1 MKFAETD
8 VWGFAHALRG
18 MRNPKNSWNQSDSWP
33 LSFDDP
39 DFGKCGGYWIG
50 PKDMKLA
57 QTLIKAG
64 PEHRKFL
71 RQIFVSVD
79 ITAPLYWWKEF
90 DTYKVGTVANS
101 TSTMHK
107 LMSKPITRESF
118 EIDDFCEDLSVQ
130 MVDQSSVT
138 DHGRECDFKAHWHM
152 DMFVDYLIEQLEDIR
167 QDYIRWQEAAKLPT
181 GDVEWIEHC
190 EEMQYHLWKE
200 LVRWLPE
207 GWLQTRTVTMNY
219 ENLLAMCS
227 KGQRRFHK
235 LNEWSGKEDPNL
247 TSFIAWAR
255 TLPYAQEF
263 IFIDEMF
270 VPTPAEVCGKAL
282 RGICGKL
289 AAAQMTEQ
297 DFSALGVTVLNPDGT
312 FKSVFEVFSELAKK
326 FDKNEIF

>member
-1 MKFAETD
+1 MKFENTD

-18 MRNPKNSWNQSDSWP
+18 MRNPKNSWDQSDSCY

-39 DFGKCGGYWIG
+39 DNDKCGGYWIG
-50 PKDMKLA
+50 QKDMKLA
-57 QTLIKAG
+57 QGLIKGG

-118 EIDDFCEDLSVQ
+118 DIDDFCEELSVQ
-130 MVDQSSVT
+130 RVDQSEVT
-138 DHGRECDFKAHWHM
+138 DAGREIGFKAHWHM
-152 DMFVDYLIEQLEDIR
+152 DMFVDYLIAHLEDIR
-167 QDYIRWQEAAKLPT
+167 QDYIRWQEAKTMPT
-181 GDVEWIEHC
+181 GDPEWIEHC
-190 EEMQYHLWKE
+190 ENMMYHLWKE

-235 LNEWSGKEDPNL
+235 LNEWSGKEDAELAN
-247 TSFIAWAR
+247 FIAWAR
-255 TLPYAQEF
+255 TLPYAQQF
-263 IFIDEMF
+263 IFIDELETQEEKIVRAMN
-270 VPTPAEVCGKAL
+270 
-282 RGICGKL
+282 I
-289 AAAQMTEQ
+289 
-297 DFSALGVTVLNPDGT
+297 LGVRTKNRPTADILADLA
-312 FKSVFEVFSELAKK
+312 ELLAVAKL
-326 FDKNEIF
+326 

>member
-1 MKFAETD
+1 MKFENTD
-8 VWGFAHALRG
+8 IWGFEHALRG
-18 MRNPKNSWNQSDSWP
+18 MRNPKNSWNQSDSWH

-39 DFGKCGGYWIG
+39 DFSKCGGYWIG

-130 MVDQSSVT
+130 RVDQSGVT
-138 DHGRECDFKAHWHM
+138 EAGREVGYVDHWHM
-152 DMFVDYLIEQLEDIR
+152 EMFVDYLIEHLEDIR
-167 QDYIRWQEAAKLPT
+167 QDYIRYQESLKLPS
-181 GDVEWIEHC
+181 GDPEYVVEMED
-190 EEMQYHLWKE
+190 MAYHLWKE

-207 GWLQTRTVTMNY
+207 SWLQTRTVTMNY

-235 LNEWSGKEDPNL
+235 LNEWSGKEDKEL
-247 TSFIAWAR
+247 TNFIAWAR
-255 TLPYAQEF
+255 TLPYAQQF
-263 IFIDEMF
+263 IFIDELVTLGEMC
-270 VPTPAEVCGKAL
+270 AKNL
-282 RGICGKL
+282 REIMRKL
-289 AAAQMTEQ
+289 SSSHTF
-297 DFSALGVTVLNPDGT
+297 DNLGVTIADNNGNPKPIIEI
-312 FKSVFEVFSELAKK
+312 FKELAII

>member
-1 MKFAETD
+1 MKFENTD
-8 VWGFAHALRG
+8 IWGFAHALRG
-18 MRNPKNSWNQSDSWP
+18 MRNPKNSWNQSDSWH

-39 DFGKCGGYWIG
+39 DFSKCGGYWIG

-152 DMFVDYLIEQLEDIR
+152 DMFVDYLIEHLEDIR
-167 QDYIRWQEAAKLPT
+167 QDYIRYQEALKLPS
-181 GDVEWIEHC
+181 GDPEYIVEMED
-190 EEMQYHLWKE
+190 MAYHLWKE

-207 GWLQTRTVTMNY
+207 SWLQTRTVTMNY

-235 LNEWSGKEDPNL
+235 LNEWSGKEDKEL
-247 TSFIAWAR
+247 TNFIAWAR
-255 TLPYAQEF
+255 TLPYAQQF
-263 IFIDEMF
+263 IFIDEL
-270 VPTPAEVCGKAL
+270 VTPGEMCGKAMKEICNKL
-282 RGICGKL
+282 SQAHHEDMKPSDYGI
-289 AAAQMTEQ
+289 A
-297 DFSALGVTVLNPDGT
+297 VLNPDGT
-312 FKSVFEVFSELAKK
+312 FKSVYAILRDLADK

>member
-1 MKFAETD
+1 MKFENTD
-8 VWGFAHALRG
+8 IWGFAHALRG
-18 MRNPKNSWNQSDSWP
+18 MRNPKNSWNQSDSWH

-39 DFGKCGGYWIG
+39 DFSKCGGYWIG

-71 RQIFVSVD
+71 RQIIVSVD

-138 DHGRECDFKAHWHM
+138 DHGRKCDFKAHWHM
-152 DMFVDYLIEQLEDIR
+152 DMFVDYLIEHLEDIR
-167 QDYIRWQEAAKLPT
+167 QDYIRYQEALKLPS
-181 GDVEWIEHC
+181 GDPEYIVEMED
-190 EEMQYHLWKE
+190 MAYHLWKE

-207 GWLQTRTVTMNY
+207 SWLQTRTVTMNY

-235 LNEWSGKEDPNL
+235 LNEWSGKEDKELVN
-247 TSFIAWAR
+247 FIAWAR
-255 TLPYAQEF
+255 TLPYAQQF
-263 IFIDEMF
+263 IFIDEL
-270 VPTPAEVCGKAL
+270 VTPGEMCAKNIREIM
-282 RGICGKL
+282 RKL
-289 AAAQMTEQ
+289 PSSYTF
-297 DFSALGVTVLNPDGT
+297 DNLGVTIADNNGNPKPIIEI
-312 FKSVFEVFSELAKK
+312 FKELAIV

>member
-1 MKFAETD
+1 MKFENTD

-18 MRNPKNSWNQSDSWP
+18 MRNPKNSWDQSDSHY
-33 LSFDDP
+33 LSWDDDLFD
-39 DFGKCGGYWIG
+39 KLGGYWIG

-57 QTLIKAG
+57 QGLIKGG

-118 EIDDFCEDLSVQ
+118 EMDDFCEELSVQ
-130 MVDQSSVT
+130 RVDQSEVT
-138 DHGRECDFKAHWHM
+138 DAGLTTGFKAHWHM
-152 DMFVDYLIEQLEDIR
+152 DMFVDYLIEHLEDVR
-167 QDYIRWQEAAKLPT
+167 QDYIRWQEAKTMPT
-181 GDVEWIEHC
+181 GDPEWIEHC
-190 EEMQYHLWKE
+190 EDMIYHLWKE

-235 LNEWSGKEDPNL
+235 LNEWSGKEDAELAN
-247 TSFIAWAR
+247 FIAWAR
-255 TLPYAQEF
+255 TLPYAQQF
-263 IFIDEMF
+263 IFIDELETQEEKIVRAMN
-270 VPTPAEVCGKAL
+270 
-282 RGICGKL
+282 I
-289 AAAQMTEQ
+289 
-297 DFSALGVTVLNPDGT
+297 LGVRTKNRPAADILADLA
-312 FKSVFEVFSELAKK
+312 ELLAVAKL
-326 FDKNEIF
+326 

>member
-1 MKFAETD
+1 MKFENTD

-18 MRNPKNSWNQSDSWP
+18 MRNPKNSWDQSDSCY

-39 DFGKCGGYWIG
+39 DNDKCGGYWIG
-50 PKDMKLA
+50 QKDMKLA
-57 QTLIKAG
+57 QGLIKGG

-118 EIDDFCEDLSVQ
+118 DIDDFCEELSVQ
-130 MVDQSSVT
+130 KVDQSEVT
-138 DHGRECDFKAHWHM
+138 DAGLATGFKAHWHM
-152 DMFVDYLIEQLEDIR
+152 DMFVDYLIEHLEDIR

-181 GDVEWIEHC
+181 GDPEWFERC
-190 EEMQYHLWKE
+190 ESMMYHLWKE

-219 ENLLAMCS
+219 ENLLATGS
-227 KGQRRFHK
+227 KGQRRFHTM
-235 LNEWSGKEDPNL
+235 NEWSGKEDAELAN
-247 TSFIAWAR
+247 FIAWAR
-255 TLPYAQEF
+255 TLPYAQQF
-263 IFIDEMF
+263 IFIDELETQEEKIVRAMN
-270 VPTPAEVCGKAL
+270 
-282 RGICGKL
+282 I
-289 AAAQMTEQ
+289 
-297 DFSALGVTVLNPDGT
+297 LGVRTKNRPTADILADLA
-312 FKSVFEVFSELAKK
+312 ELLAVAKL
-326 FDKNEIF
+326 

>member
-8 VWGFAHALRG
+8 VWGFEHALRG
-18 MRNPKNSWNQSDSWP
+18 MRNPKNSWGQSDSWNM
-33 LSFDDP
+33 SFDDP
-39 DFGKCGGYWIG
+39 DFAKHGGYWIG

-152 DMFVDYLIEQLEDIR
+152 DMFVDYLIEHLEDIR
-167 QDYIRWQEAAKLPT
+167 QDYIRYQEALKLPS
-181 GDVEWIEHC
+181 GDPEYIVEMEDIA
-190 EEMQYHLWKE
+190 YHLWKE

-207 GWLQTRTVTMNY
+207 SWLQTRTVTMNY

-235 LNEWSGKEDPNL
+235 LNEWSGKEDKEL
-247 TSFIAWAR
+247 TNFIAWAR
-255 TLPYAQEF
+255 TLPYAQQF
-263 IFIDEMF
+263 IFIDEL
-270 VPTPAEVCGKAL
+270 VTPGELCAKYIREIMHKLSPNYTFDNLGITIADNNGNPKSIAE
-282 RGICGKL
+282 I
-289 AAAQMTEQ
+289 
-297 DFSALGVTVLNPDGT
+297 
-312 FKSVFEVFSELAKK
+312 FKELAKV

>member
-152 DMFVDYLIEQLEDIR
+152 DMFVDYLIEHLEDIR
-167 QDYIRWQEAAKLPT
+167 QDYIHYQEALKLPS
-181 GDVEWIEHC
+181 GDPEYIVEMED
-190 EEMQYHLWKE
+190 MSYHLWKE

-207 GWLQTRTVTMNY
+207 SWLQTRTVTMNY

-235 LNEWSGKEDPNL
+235 LNEWSGKEDKEL
-247 TSFIAWAR
+247 TNFIAWAR
-255 TLPYAQEF
+255 TLPYAQQF
-263 IFIDEMF
+263 IFIDEL
-270 VPTPAEVCGKAL
+270 VTPGEMCAKSIREIM
-282 RGICGKL
+282 RKL
-289 AAAQMTEQ
+289 PSSYTF
-297 DFSALGVTVLNPDGT
+297 DNLGVTIADNNGNPKPIIEI
-312 FKSVFEVFSELAKK
+312 FKELANV

>member
-1 MKFAETD
+1 MKFENTD
-8 VWGFAHALRG
+8 IWGFAHALRG
-18 MRNPKNSWNQSDSWP
+18 MRNPKNSWNQSDSWH

-39 DFGKCGGYWIG
+39 DFSKCGGYWIG

-130 MVDQSSVT
+130 KVDQSEVT
-138 DHGRECDFKAHWHM
+138 EAGREVGYVDHWHM
-152 DMFVDYLIEQLEDIR
+152 DMFVDRLIEHLEDIR
-167 QDYIRWQEAAKLPT
+167 QDYIRYQEALKLPT
-181 GDVEWIEHC
+181 GDIETL
-190 EEMQYHLWKE
+190 EELEDVSYHLWKE

-235 LNEWSGKEDPNL
+235 LNEWSGKEDKELAN
-247 TSFIAWAR
+247 FIAWAR
-255 TLPYAQEF
+255 TLPYAQQF
-263 IFIDEMF
+263 IFIDEL
-270 VPTPAEVCGKAL
+270 VTPGEMCGKAMKD
-282 RGICGKL
+282 ICSKL
-289 AAAQMTEQ
+289 LQAHHENMK
-297 DFSALGVTVLNPDGT
+297 FSDYDVTVLNPDGT
-312 FKSVFEVFSELAKK
+312 FKSVYAILRDLADK

>member
-1 MKFAETD
+1 MKFENTD

-18 MRNPKNSWNQSDSWP
+18 MRNPKNSWDQSDSHY
-33 LSFDDP
+33 LSWDDDLFD
-39 DFGKCGGYWIG
+39 KLGGYWIG

-57 QTLIKAG
+57 QGLIKGG

-118 EIDDFCEDLSVQ
+118 EMDDFCEELSVQ
-130 MVDQSSVT
+130 RVDQSEVT
-138 DHGRECDFKAHWHM
+138 DAGLATGFKAHWHM
-152 DMFVDYLIEQLEDIR
+152 DMFVDYLIEHLEDVR
-167 QDYIRWQEAAKLPT
+167 QDYIRWQEAKTMPT
-181 GDVEWIEHC
+181 GDPEWIEHC
-190 EEMQYHLWKE
+190 EDMIYHLWKE

-235 LNEWSGKEDPNL
+235 LNEWSGKEDAELAN
-247 TSFIAWAR
+247 FIAWAR
-255 TLPYAQEF
+255 TLPYAQQF
-263 IFIDEMF
+263 IFIDELETQEEKIVRAMN
-270 VPTPAEVCGKAL
+270 
-282 RGICGKL
+282 I
-289 AAAQMTEQ
+289 
-297 DFSALGVTVLNPDGT
+297 LGVRTKNRPTADILADLA
-312 FKSVFEVFSELAKK
+312 ELLAVAKL
-326 FDKNEIF
+326 

>member
-8 VWGFAHALRG
+8 VWGFEHALRG
-18 MRNPKNSWNQSDSWP
+18 MRNPKNSWKQSDSRY

-39 DFGKCGGYWIG
+39 DAEKCGGYWIG

-118 EIDDFCEDLSVQ
+118 EIDDYQEELSVQ
-130 MVDQSSVT
+130 KNDQSSLT
-138 DHGRECDFKAHWHM
+138 DVGREEGFIAHWHM
-152 DMFVDYLIEQLEDIR
+152 ETFVDNLIEHLEDIR
-167 QDYIRWQEAAKLPT
+167 QDYLRWKDAATQPS
-181 GDVEWIEHC
+181 GDIEWVNHC
-190 EEMQYHLWKE
+190 EDMAYQQWKE

-207 GWLQTRTVTMNY
+207 SWLQTRTVTMNY
-219 ENLLAMCS
+219 ENLLAICS
-227 KGQRRFHK
+227 KSQRRFHK
-235 LNEWSGKEDPNL
+235 LNEWSGRKNPDVPN
-247 TSFIAWAR
+247 FIAWAR

-263 IFIDEMF
+263 LFIDE
-270 VPTPAEVCGKAL
+270 E
-282 RGICGKL
+282 ICNK
-289 AAAQMTEQ
+289 
-297 DFSALGVTVLNPDGT
+297 D
-312 FKSVFEVFSELAKK
+312 
-326 FDKNEIF
+326 

>member
-1 MKFAETD
+1 MKFENTE
-8 VWGFAHALRG
+8 VWGFRHALRG
-18 MRNPKNSWNQSDSWP
+18 MRNPKESWRLSDTTELAW
-33 LSFDDP
+33 DDP
-39 DFGKCGGYWIG
+39 DWEKFGGFHIG

-57 QTLIKAG
+57 QALIKGG

-107 LMSKPITRESF
+107 LMSKPITRDSF

-130 MVDQSSVT
+130 KVDQSEVT
-138 DHGRECDFKAHWHM
+138 DHGRACDFKAHWHM
-152 DMFVDYLIEQLEDIR
+152 DTFVDMLVEHLEDIR
-167 QDYIRWQEAAKLPT
+167 QDYVRYQEALKLPT
-181 GDVEWIEHC
+181 GDIETL
-190 EEMQYHLWKE
+190 EELEDVSYHLWKE

-235 LNEWSGKEDPNL
+235 LNEWSGKEDKELAN
-247 TSFIAWAR
+247 FIAWAR
-255 TLPYAQEF
+255 TLPYAQQF
-263 IFIDEMF
+263 IFIDEL
-270 VPTPAEVCGKAL
+270 VTPGEMCGKA
-282 RGICGKL
+282 IKEVCSKL
-289 AAAQMTEQ
+289 LQAHHENMK
-297 DFSALGVTVLNPDGT
+297 FSDYDVAVLNPDGT
-312 FKSVFEVFSELAKK
+312 FKSVYAILRDLADK

>member
-1 MKFAETD
+1 MKFENTD

-18 MRNPKNSWNQSDSWP
+18 MRNPKNSWNQSDSWH

-39 DFGKCGGYWIG
+39 DFSKCGGYWIG

-71 RQIFVSVD
+71 RQIIVSVD

-152 DMFVDYLIEQLEDIR
+152 DMFVDYLIEHLEDIR
-167 QDYIRWQEAAKLPT
+167 QDYIRYQEALKLPS
-181 GDVEWIEHC
+181 GDPEYIVEMED
-190 EEMQYHLWKE
+190 MAYHLWKE

-207 GWLQTRTVTMNY
+207 SWLQTRTVTMNY

-235 LNEWSGKEDPNL
+235 LNEWSGKEDKELIN
-247 TSFIAWAR
+247 FIAWAR
-255 TLPYAQEF
+255 TLPYAQQF
-263 IFIDEMF
+263 IFIDEL
-270 VPTPAEVCGKAL
+270 VTPGELCAKNIREIM
-282 RGICGKL
+282 RKL
-289 AAAQMTEQ
+289 PSSYTF
-297 DFSALGVTVLNPDGT
+297 DNLGVTIADNNGNPKPIIEI
-312 FKSVFEVFSELAKK
+312 FKELANV